1 MAKEISL
8 IGLGAMGSALARAL
22 LSNGYHVTVWNR
34 SAEKAAPLV
43 QEGAILAASAAAA
56 VSASPIVIINVTN
69 YSTSH
74 EILRTTD
81 VSGKLLIELSTGT
94 PKEARDAGIWAKA
107 QGAEY
112 IDGAIMATPE
122 QMGRPDTPLFASG
135 PEQSFKKA
143 EPALKTLAG
152 SLQFMGEEVG
162 AAAAWDLGCL
172 AVVFG
177 TMIGFLQGAKV
188 FQTEGIPVAAL
199 GSMIAAIAPF
209 IGEMVKHEGDVIES
223 GIYDNNPQSNL
234 QMASITGVLLKKHAE
249 EAGINAEI
257 PTFLKGLF
265 DRAIAAGY
273 GKEQVAALF
282 KVLN

>member
-1 MAKEISL
+1 MSKEISI

-22 LSNGYHVTVWNR
+22 LSNGYRVTVWNR
-34 SAEKAAPLV
+34 TAEKAAPLV
-43 QEGAILAASAAAA
+43 QEGAILAPSAAAA
-56 VSASPIVIINVTN
+56 VSASPVVIINVTN
-69 YSTSH
+69 YSSSRD
-74 EILRTTD
+74 IIGTTD
-81 VSGKLLIELSTGT
+81 ISGRLLIELSTGT
-94 PKEARDAGIWAKA
+94 PKEARDSAAWALG

-135 PEQSFKKA
+135 AEASFKKA
-143 EPALKTLAG
+143 EPALKALG
-152 SLQFMGEEVG
+152 GGVQFMGEDVG

-177 TMIGFLQGAKV
+177 AMIGLLQGAKI
-188 FQTEGIPVAAL
+188 FQAEGIPVGAL
-199 GSMIAAIAPF
+199 GGMIAAIAPV
-209 IGEMVKHEGDVIES
+209 IGEMVKHESEVIES

-234 QMASITGVLLKKHAE
+234 QMASITGVLLKRHAE
-249 EAGINAEI
+249 DAGINAEI

-282 KVLN
+282 KVL